1 MPINKRLL
9 EVNEFNG
16 PGYKPLIDFGEWR
29 VAILNYLEEIHPE
42 NISMFERHNQ
52 TDEVFVLMHGSGIL
66 FLGDGSQHV
75 ENIFSQELE
84 SGKLYNVKK
93 STWHSIV
100 LSRDG
105 SVLIVENQDTS
116 RENSDYS
123 PLLPQHRQT
132 IIEIS
137 RQAQPGEWEK

>member
-1 MPINKRLL
+1 MPLTKKLL
-9 EVNEFNG
+9 EVTEFNG
-16 PGYKPLIDFGEWR
+16 LGYKPLIDFGAWR

-42 NISMFERHNQ
+42 NISTFERHNL
-52 TDEVFVLMHGSGIL
+52 TDEVFVLLHGTGIL

-75 ENIFSQELE
+75 ENIYSQDLE
-84 SGKLYNVKK
+84 PGKLYNVKK

-105 SVLIVENQDTS
+105 SVLIVENQNTS

-123 PLLPQHRQT
+123 ALLPEHRRT

-137 RQAQPGEWEK
+137 RRAMPGEWEK